1 MTDRVIRRVS
11 SDAWSRPP
19 ASRASLCSDVDELV
33 GSDSEQADQDTA
45 VNDQDSNVNDESDI
59 DSGSVSYVSEVR
71 DEIIFESEWDLAGAL
86 RQSGVDIGAFG
97 GRMSKTLKDL
107 YWETCKRECKLQWVD
122 GQLQRRAKVLKIFL
136 HSETLSGHK
145 VLMGRSQQIGTQRRV
160 FPNSRRP
167 VMKKLFFGEDEDEV
181 SYQVDAL
188 RNLCGMQEEVQ
199 KQHIKFMYRTE
210 YEEGPCSSFG
220 YPGLVTHYEVIERH
234 LVIKDF
240 LGDGLEYIGLPSGV
254 NFSHMEL
261 CVPTC
266 RRHYWTW
273 QDDTEVSRIDGLS
286 DVRPQRDEVIPIGD
300 ASRAPLA
307 TQRPDD
313 DAHRNPKKR
322 SFSVLSCCL
331 APEYQ

>member
-145 VLMGRSQQIGTQRRV
+145 VLMGRSQQIKWTLSAIYAACRKKYRSNISSLCTAPSTRKAHV
-160 FPNSRRP
+160 P
-167 VMKKLFFGEDEDEV
+167 V
-181 SYQVDAL
+181 S
-188 RNLCGMQEEVQ
+188 
-199 KQHIKFMYRTE
+199 
-210 YEEGPCSSFG
+210 
-220 YPGLVTHYEVIERH
+220 
-234 LVIKDF
+234 
-240 LGDGLEYIGLPSGV
+240 GDGLEYIGLPSGV

-261 CVPTC
+261 SVPTC

-273 QDDTEVSRIDGLS
+273 QDDTEVSRTDSRIDGLS

>member
-220 YPGLVTHYEVIERH
+220 
-234 LVIKDF
+234 
-240 LGDGLEYIGLPSGV
+240 
-254 NFSHMEL
+254 
-261 CVPTC
+261 
-266 RRHYWTW
+266 
-273 QDDTEVSRIDGLS
+273 
-286 DVRPQRDEVIPIGD
+286 
-300 ASRAPLA
+300 
-307 TQRPDD
+307 
-313 DAHRNPKKR
+313 
-322 SFSVLSCCL
+322 
-331 APEYQ
+331 